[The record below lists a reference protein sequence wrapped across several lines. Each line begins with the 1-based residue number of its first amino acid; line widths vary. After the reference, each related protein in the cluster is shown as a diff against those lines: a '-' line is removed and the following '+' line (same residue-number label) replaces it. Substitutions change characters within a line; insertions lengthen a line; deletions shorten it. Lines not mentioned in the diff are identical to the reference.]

1 MERRDF
7 LALMGLGALGA
18 GLAACSTP
26 QSPTHPKS
34 TSSFPLGAAAASK
47 SKPVP
52 VTMWHSMTSA
62 ELTALTSL
70 TDRFNSS
77 QRDVHVTLVN
87 QNSYATTLAEYT
99 KAAKQG
105 TLPDLVQMDS

>member
-18 GLAACSTP
+18 GLAACS
-26 QSPTHPKS
+26 SPSSTTTHAVK
-34 TSSFPLGAAAASK
+34 TDFPLGAAAASK

-62 ELTALTSL
+62 ELISELS
-70 TDRFNSS
+70 
-77 QRDVHVTLVN
+77 
-87 QNSYATTLAEYT
+87 
-99 KAAKQG
+99 
-105 TLPDLVQMDS
+105 